1 MTHASNIE
9 KAVLTS
15 VLSVAVTLGVL
26 AVAPVKAD
34 TRPDFVVAVQ
44 KNPPTLEPLR
54 ENSNVAMRVI
64 YNVLDT
70 LIDIDFN
77 ADFKL
82 IPGLATSWKRV
93 DDKTVEFTLRKGV
106 KCHNGED
113 FDAEDVAF
121 SFGPQRLL
129 DEKAPGWPVA
139 KQYLGGLQGVKVIDS
154 YTVQIS
160 SKKADP
166 LLEQRMSNYMGQI
179 ICKDAYLAAKD
190 WDDWSRH
197 VVGTGPYKLV
207 EVKTGEY
214 IKLAAF
220 DGYWGKKAPAKTVTF
235 KIVPEIAA
243 RVAGLTTGEYNII
256 TEIPPDQL
264 KSIDKTS
271 GISTT
276 GGAIRN
282 IRTIDYDKFKGA
294 LKDPRVRQALNLA
307 IDRQLI
313 VEALFNGETTVPR
326 GMQQELFG
334 DMYLKDWPELEFN
347 PDKAKKLL
355 KEAGYKGEEIVYR
368 VLPDYYTLELST
380 AQILVEMWK
389 EVGLNVKLDVK
400 ENWSQISEDS
410 ADRGIHNASNTAVY
424 PDPVGQM
431 WRRFG
436 PNGGMQRR
444 GEWKNDEFNRLGGIL
459 ESSTDLSERR
469 DTVRKML
476 EIFHESDPPG
486 TPLYALTMFYGKRD
500 NFDWKA
506 LGYEYMSLRAENLS
520 FK

>member
-1 MTHASNIE
+1 MTHVSSIG
-9 KAVLTS
+9 KAALTGMI
-15 VLSVAVTLGVL
+15 SVAVTLGVSV
-26 AVAPVKAD
+26 VAPAKAD
-34 TRPDFVVAVQ
+34 SRPDFVVAVQ
-44 KNPPTLEPLR
+44 KNPPTMEPLR

-64 YNVLDT
+64 YNTLDT

-77 ADFKL
+77 DNFKH

-93 DDKTVEFTLRKGV
+93 DGKTVEFVLREGV

-121 SFGPQRLL
+121 SFGKERLL
-129 DEKAPGWPVA
+129 DENAPGWPVA

-154 YTVQIS
+154 HTVQIS
-160 SKKADP
+160 SKKPDP
-166 LLEQRMSNYMGQI
+166 LLEHRMSNYMGQI
-179 ICKDAYLAAKD
+179 ICKDAYLAATD
-190 WDDWSRH
+190 WDDWSRN
-197 VVGTGPYKLV
+197 VVGTGPYKLA
-207 EVKTGEY
+207 EIKTGEY
-214 IKLAAF
+214 IKLEAF
-220 DGYWGKKAPAKTVTF
+220 DGYWGEQAPAKSVTF

-243 RVAGLTTGEYNII
+243 RVAGLTTGEYDII

-264 KSIDKTS
+264 MSIDSTD

-282 IRTIDYDKFKGA
+282 IRTIDYDKTNDVLA
-294 LKDPRVRQALNLA
+294 DPRIRQALNLA

-313 VEALFNGETTVPR
+313 VQELFNARTTVPR

-334 DMYLKDWPELEFN
+334 DMFLGDWPELEFN
-347 PDKAKKLL
+347 PEKAKMLL
-355 KEAGYKGEEIVYR
+355 EEAGYDGAEIVYR

-389 EVGLNVKLDVK
+389 DVGLNVTLDVK
-400 ENWSQISEDS
+400 ENWSQISEDTEG
-410 ADRGIHNASNTAVY
+410 RHIHNASNTAVY

-444 GEWKNDEFNRLGGIL
+444 GEWTNEEFNRLGNIL
-459 ESSTDLSERR
+459 ESSTDLGERQDAVR
-469 DTVRKML
+469 DML
-476 EIFHESDPPG
+476 VIFHDTDPPG

-500 NFDWKA
+500 NFDWTA

-520 FK
+520 FN

>member
-1 MTHASNIE
+1 MMRYRKRVRLALLGLAT
-9 KAVLTS
+9 AVVAGS
-15 VLSVAVTLGVL
+15 VIGVTP
-26 AVAPVKAD
+26 ATAD
-34 TRPDFVVAVQ
+34 STNFVVAVQ

-70 LIDIDFN
+70 LIDIDFK

-93 DDKTVEFTLRKGV
+93 DSTTLEFNLRKGV

-121 SFGPQRLL
+121 SFGTQRLL
-129 DEKAPGWPVA
+129 SEDAPGWKVA

-154 YTVQIS
+154 HTVQIS
-160 SKKADP
+160 SKKPDP
-166 LLEQRMSNYMGQI
+166 LLEYRMSNYMGQI
-179 ICKDAYLAAKD
+179 ICKDAYLAAAD

-207 EVKTGEY
+207 EMKTGEF
-214 IKLAAF
+214 INLAAF

-243 RVAGLTTGEYNII
+243 RVAGLTTGEYDII

-264 KSIDKTS
+264 KSIDGVK

-282 IRTIDYDKFKGA
+282 IRTIDYDKTNSILA
-294 LKDPRVRQALNLA
+294 DPRIRRALNLA
-307 IDRQLI
+307 IDRELI
-313 VEALFNGETTVPR
+313 VEALFNARTTVPR

-334 DMYLKDWPELEFN
+334 DMYLADWPALEFN
-347 PDKAKKLL
+347 PGKAKELL
-355 KEAGYKGEEIVYR
+355 KDAGYKGAEIVYR
-368 VLPDYYTLELST
+368 VLPNYYTLELST

-389 EVGLNVKLDVK
+389 DVGLNVKLDVK

-410 ADRGIHNASNTAVY
+410 EDRGIHNASNTAVY

-444 GEWKNDEFNRLGGIL
+444 GEWTNEEFNRLGGVL
-459 ESSTDLSERR
+459 ESSTDLSERQ

-476 EIFHESDPPG
+476 EIFHQIDPPG

-500 NFDWKA
+500 NFNWEA

>member
-1 MTHASNIE
+1 MNLFNHKSM
-9 KAVLTS
+9 VLTA
-15 VLSVAVTLGVL
+15 VAVCGLSIGTQ
-26 AVAPVKAD
+26 AAAAS
-34 TRPDFVVAVQ
+34 RPDFVVAVQ

-77 ADFKL
+77 DNFKL
-82 IPGLATSWKRV
+82 IPGLATSWKRI
-93 DDKTVEFTLRKGV
+93 DGKTIEFKLRSGV
-106 KCHNGED
+106 KCHDGET

-121 SFGPQRLL
+121 SFGPVRFL

-139 KQYLGGLQGVKVIDS
+139 KQYLGGLQGVEVIDS
-154 YTVQIS
+154 HTVRVS
-160 SKKADP
+160 SKKPDP

-207 EVKTGEY
+207 EMKTGEY

-220 DGYWGKKAPAKTVTF
+220 DGYWGKQAPAKTVTF

-243 RVAGLTTGEYNII
+243 RVAGLTTGEFDIV

-264 KSIDKTS
+264 KSVNDTA
-271 GISTT
+271 GISTA

-282 IRTIDYDKFKGA
+282 IRTIDYDKTNGI
-294 LKDPRVRQALNLA
+294 LKDPRIRQALSLA
-307 IDRQLI
+307 IDRELI
-313 VEALFNGETTVPR
+313 VEALFNGQTTVPR
-326 GMQQELFG
+326 GMQQKLFG
-334 DMYLKDWPELEFN
+334 DMYLEDWPALEYN
-347 PDKAKKLL
+347 PDRAKTLL
-355 KEAGYKGEEIVYR
+355 KEAGYNNEEIVYR
-368 VLPDYYTLELST
+368 VLSNYYTLELST
-380 AQILVEMWK
+380 AQILLEMWK

-410 ADRGIHNASNTAVY
+410 DSRHIHNASNTAVY
-424 PDPVGQM
+424 PDPVGQV
-431 WRRFG
+431 WRRYG

-444 GEWKNDEFNRLGGIL
+444 GEWTNAEFNKLGDVL
-459 ESSTDLSERR
+459 ETSVDLKERR
-469 DTVRKML
+469 GVMRKML
-476 EIFHESDPPG
+476 EIYHNTDPAG

-500 NFDWKA
+500 NFEWKA
-506 LGYEYMSLRAENLS
+506 LGYEYMSLRAENLK
-520 FK
+520 F